1 MKARPDTGKFARGAA
16 GVLLHSLGA
25 ALSVFVVQAAEP
37 SATAPADRASYEF
50 AAGRSTAVAV
60 RLEREGAALA
70 FTWPA
75 QADSPHDT
83 VLLALRVEADAG
95 SSAPS
100 IEVATSSQRVR
111 HYLDSGAQGLRWLNL
126 SHLDPAPRPGDRVSL
141 QGEALNL
148 APQDAELRLFDNHLD
163 LGARILVIAPHP
175 DDAEIAAF
183 GLYADRHSTV
193 VTVTA
198 GNAGD
203 ANYAAEEP
211 DQARQYELKGR
222 LRAYDSVTVPWLG
235 GVPPQRT
242 ANLGYFDARLDVMYQ
257 KPAQVVPEL
266 YGPNTDV
273 ARYRIYNL
281 SSLVPGTSRSN
292 SWRHLVEDLT
302 AVLRQVRPEIIV
314 MPDPR
319 LDGHRDHEFTS
330 VALVQALDRW
340 GGAPRFLLYTNHAD
354 ENLYPYGPRGAPVS
368 LPPLHGPVSVERVFS
383 LATPPG
389 LQTRKLFALEA
400 MHDLR
405 PSPDEQVRGETD
417 PARWRPDYPRRP
429 EVDYFRRGPRANELF
444 LAYDSPGVRAVV
456 REFLASYRDQ

>member
-1 MKARPDTGKFARGAA
+1 MKELLPACA
-16 GVLLHSLGA
+16 VLLA
-25 ALSVFVVQAAEP
+25 ALVAQATDPPA
-37 SATAPADRASYEF
+37 SADRASYDF
-50 AAGRSTAVAV
+50 AAGQSVAVAV
-60 RLEREGAALA
+60 RLEEAGAALE
-70 FTWPA
+70 FPWPA
-75 QADSPHDT
+75 QASVPHDT
-83 VLLALRVEADAG
+83 VLLALQIGPGAG
-95 SSAPS
+95 PTPS

-111 HYLDSGAQGLRWLNL
+111 HYLDGGAHGRRWLNL
-126 SHLDPAPRPGDRVSL
+126 SHLSPAPRPGDRVSL
-141 QGEALNL
+141 SAEGVQLE
-148 APQDAELRLFDNHLD
+148 PQVGELRLFDNRID
-163 LGARILVIAPHP
+163 LERRILVIAPHP

-183 GLYADRHSTV
+183 GLYAGRHATV

-203 ANYAAEEP
+203 ANYAAEQP
-211 DQARQYELKGR
+211 DPARQYELKGR

-242 ANLGYFDARLDVMYQ
+242 ANLGYFDARLDAMYGA
-257 KPAQVVPEL
+257 PAQVVPEL

-273 ARYRIYNL
+273 ARYRLYNQ
-281 SSLVPGTSRSN
+281 STFVSGASRTN
-292 SWRHLVEDLT
+292 SWQHLVEDLAT
-302 AVLRQVRPEIIV
+302 VLRKVRPEIIA

-319 LDGHRDHEFTS
+319 LDSHPDHEFS
-330 VALVQALDRW
+330 AVALVQALDRW

-368 LPPLHGPVSVERVFS
+368 LPPPHAIVKVERVFS
-383 LATPPG
+383 LATPPA

-444 LAYDSPGVRAVV
+444 LAYDSPGVRAVI
-456 REFLASYRDQ
+456 REFLATYRDQ